1 MVDRHTTPSAN
12 QNLPRS
18 GTRLSTINSQLSP
31 RAQRVLI
38 IQLKRIGDVLLTTP
52 VMAAL
57 RAHVPDCHITLALDA
72 GTSALAPA
80 LGADRVLVRG
90 KNFWRGTAGGG
101 FDVCLDL
108 TGNDRSALAALV
120 SRAPRRITWRRF
132 AKKPLRRV
140 VYSEFVESSV
150 KTRHTAD
157 HHTDLLGTLGIS
169 VEGVPMTLS
178 LPEEA
183 RREAAGALS
192 EVREPFAVVH
202 PGTARPEK
210 YWLPERWAAV
220 ITALRKE
227 HGLTVVLTGSKAP
240 DERAHL
246 DAIQAALSEPCV
258 DLSGKLSL
266 LGSAAVLERARL
278 VCAVDS
284 APVHFAD
291 ALGRPVVALF
301 GPTNPFHWRPRRAT
315 ARLVTAARVAN
326 ITPNHPKAP
335 MSEIRVEPVL
345 DAIRELLQCPICE
358 A

>member
-1 MVDRHTTPSAN
+1 VPPS
-12 QNLPRS
+12 
-18 GTRLSTINSQLSP
+18 LSTLSSQPSTSP
-31 RAQRVLI
+31 RILI

-52 VMAAL
+52 VIAAL
-57 RAHVPDCHITLALDA
+57 RAHAPGCHITLALDA

-90 KNFWRGTAGGG
+90 RNFWRGLAGGG

-120 SRAPRRITWRRF
+120 SRAPRRITWSRF

-157 HHTDLLGTLGIS
+157 HHTDLLGALGIS
-169 VEGVPMTLS
+169 VEGVPMTLA
-178 LPEEA
+178 LPENARAEA
-183 RREAAGALS
+183 SAALTG
-192 EVREPFAVVH
+192 VRETFAVVH

-210 YWLPERWAAV
+210 YWLPERWAEV
-220 ITALRKE
+220 IPVLRSE
-227 HGLTVVLTGSKAP
+227 HSLTVVLTGSNAP

-246 DAIQAALSEPCV
+246 DAIQAALPEPCV

-291 ALGRPVVALF
+291 ALGKPVVALF

-315 ARLVTAARVAN
+315 ARLVTAAGVAN

-335 MSEIRVEPVL
+335 MSDIRVEAVF
-345 DAIRELLQCPICE
+345 DAIRALLQ
-358 A
+358 